1 MLHVVTT
8 LERYFLLDVV
18 EPNWRLLEK
27 RVREAATVEQILSF
41 HNDCINSS
49 LRQCLLTDIKLFKV
63 ALRHHSPSSSDAP
76 RTHETCF

>member
-63 ALRHHSPSSSDAP
+63 RPSLPFTVFFCCCSPH
-76 RTHETCF
+76 T